1 MEDVARGGSVTVRQ
15 MQGPVAVGITA
26 VSMRGPAMKLS
37 ELQALRRD
45 KADRLRESGVDPYPT
60 RARRTHTAAQA
71 MARFHGLEAE
81 LPPAGEDAEAVTI
94 VGRLV
99 SRRHQGKTIFAHLR
113 DGTGELQLYARRDV
127 LGEEAFERF
136 LKLFDLGDF
145 VEATGHLFRTRM
157 GEVSLRATAVA
168 MLAKALNAPPEKWHG
183 LTDTELR
190 YRQRYADLLANAEVR
205 RVFALR
211 SRAIT
216 ALRRFLDERGYL
228 EVETPTLQ
236 PLYGGAAA
244 RPFTTH
250 HNALDQTFYLRIAD
264 ELYLKRLIV
273 GGFERVYEIGK
284 DFRNEGIDRNHS
296 PEFTMLEFYEAYADY
311 RSMMETVEAMIVRV
325 ATETLGEP
333 RLTWQGREIDL
344 SPSWPRRTL
353 REAIHEACGVDY
365 VAHPDQGSLLAA
377 ARAAGADVETGT
389 VWPRIVDELLKQFVR
404 PNLIRPTFLVDYPV
418 ALSPLAKRKPDDPT
432 HVERFQPYLLGG
444 EIGNAFTEL
453 NDPLDQL
460 ARFGEQQRDRAAG
473 DEEAMP
479 IDADYVN
486 ALMYGMPPTGGVG
499 IGIDRLV
506 MLLTDQ
512 PSIRDVILFP
522 AMRNLPAPG
531 GDGETAAIAAG
542 AVPTAAV

>member
-1 MEDVARGGSVTVRQ
+1 ME
-15 MQGPVAVGITA
+15 
-26 VSMRGPAMKLS
+26 LS
-37 ELQALRRD
+37 ELQTLRRD
-45 KADRLRESGVDPYPT
+45 KADRLRAAAIDPYPS
-60 RARRTHTAAQA
+60 RARRTHTVAAA
-71 MARFHGLEAE
+71 LERFVRLE
-81 LPPAGEDAEAVTI
+81 PALAAGGEDAEAVTI
-94 VGRLV
+94 VGRMV

-113 DGTGELQLYARRDV
+113 DGTGELQLYARRDD
-127 LGEEAFERF
+127 LGEASFEAF

-145 VEATGHLFRTRM
+145 AEATGHLFRTRM
-157 GEVSLRATAVA
+157 GEVSLRVTAVT

-183 LTDTELR
+183 LTDTEQR

-211 SRAIT
+211 SRAVT
-216 ALRRFLDERGYL
+216 SLRRFLDDRGYL

-236 PLYGGAAA
+236 PLYGGAVA
-244 RPFTTH
+244 RPFTPR

-264 ELYLKRLIV
+264 ELYLKRLLV

-311 RSMMETVEAMIVRV
+311 VSMMETVEAMIVQV
-325 ATETLGEP
+325 ATETLGSP
-333 RLTWQGREIDL
+333 RLSWQGHEIDL
-344 SPSWPRRTL
+344 SPPWPRRTL
-353 REAIHEACGVDY
+353 REAIRDACGVDY
-365 VAHPDQGSLLAA
+365 VEHADQPSLLAA
-377 ARAAGADVETGT
+377 ARAAGADVETGA

-404 PNLIRPTFLVDYPV
+404 PQLIQPTFLIDYPV

-432 HVERFQPYLLGG
+432 HVERFQPVVGG
-444 EIGNAFTEL
+444 SIELGNAFTEL

-460 ARFGEQQRDRAAG
+460 ARFQDQQRDRAAG
-473 DEEAMP
+473 DDEAMP
-479 IDADYVN
+479 IDVDFVN

-499 IGIDRLV
+499 IGVDRLV

-522 AMRNLPAPG
+522 AMRSLPTAEIAGGAPEEAVG
-531 GDGETAAIAAG
+531 TDGGETAP
-542 AVPTAAV
+542 AV